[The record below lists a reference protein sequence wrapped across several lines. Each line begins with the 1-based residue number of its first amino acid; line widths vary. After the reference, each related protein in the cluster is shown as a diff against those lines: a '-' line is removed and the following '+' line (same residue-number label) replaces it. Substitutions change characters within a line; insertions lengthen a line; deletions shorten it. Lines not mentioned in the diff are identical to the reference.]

1 MTNSQ
6 MHWGMQYPVTPF
18 PLIQLTQ
25 AKCEVKDPGAET
37 DRLGSCPGTFR
48 AVHMPWL
55 VDALCQ
61 ALQAA
66 IDRPAQVVRMGSL
79 RQVHILGMAVY
90 SSMDSQ
96 DQVNARLWWIDSEH
110 QLKLAACRT

>member
-1 MTNSQ
+1 MTNPQ
-6 MHWGMQYPVTPF
+6 MHWGMQYPDTPF

-25 AKCEVKDPGAET
+25 AKCEVKNPGAET
-37 DRLGSCPGTFR
+37 GRLGSCPRAFR
-48 AVHMPWL
+48 AVHVPWL

-61 ALQAA
+61 TMQAA

-96 DQVNARLWWIDSEH
+96 DQVNASLWWIDCEH
-110 QLKLAACRT
+110 QRLAFT